1 MRPKRLKT
9 LDSESDFESNGD
21 RTKTKNCLGEDYRVK
36 AKKRKVSEK
45 PSKSSTKRRGASKP
59 VEVHGTKRKASSR
72 VVIPN
77 KRQKGRNTDSNS
89 GKPTKV
95 VVEKSLERASAEQLP
110 ASQTPDTRRREIGS
124 EVSPSPSSSSTSQQ
138 HNGSTPQFVNTIRA
152 NFEAKY
158 EQLGLLGAG
167 GFGSVYAGNRR
178 TDNFQVAIKHI
189 PKADVETQ
197 STILNGK
204 IYMIPKEVLLM
215 LRAGDGPGSVGK
227 SAAVSLLDWYSFDEE
242 VLLIMERPVPSVD
255 LWNHLNDN
263 GGALS
268 EDQAKNIMKQLV
280 EASIQMLSVGVFHR
294 DIKTENILIETRSDE
309 PRVRIIDFGCGC
321 RVRKRPFSSFSGTSA
336 YAPPELFIK
345 GKYMAG
351 PTTVWQLGAVLFEL
365 LDGDKQFT
373 TSEYLCD
380 KIELN
385 QKLSQDCQNLMK
397 MCLAVNP
404 KERANL
410 KQILAHP
417 WFK

>member
-36 AKKRKVSEK
+36 AKREKSAKK

-110 ASQTPDTRRREIGS
+110 ASQTPDTRRRETS

-178 TDNFQVAIKHI
+178 TDHFQ
-189 PKADVETQ
+189 
-197 STILNGK
+197 ILNGK

-242 VLLIMERPVPSVD
+242 VLLIMERPVYSVD

-321 RVRKRPFSSFSGTSA
+321 RVRKTPFSSFSGTSA

-345 GKYMAG
+345 GKYKAG

-385 QKLSQDCQNLMK
+385 QKLSQDCQDLMK

>member
-9 LDSESDFESNGD
+9 NRSLHSENDLESNGD
-21 RTKTKNCLGEDYRVK
+21 RTKTKSCLGEDYRVK
-36 AKKRKVSEK
+36 GKKRKVSEK

-89 GKPTKV
+89 GK
-95 VVEKSLERASAEQLP
+95 
-110 ASQTPDTRRREIGS
+110 EIGS
-124 EVSPSPSSSSTSQQ
+124 EVSLSPSRSSTSQQ

-158 EQLGLLGAG
+158 EQLGLLGKG

-178 TDNFQVAIKHI
+178 TDHFQVAIKHI
-189 PKADVETQ
+189 PKADVKTQ
-197 STILNGK
+197 PTILNGK

-227 SAAVSLLDWYSFDEE
+227 SATVSLLDWYSFDEE
-242 VLLIMERPVPSVD
+242 VLVIMERPVSSVD
-255 LWNHLNDN
+255 LWNHLNEN

-294 DIKTENILIETRSDE
+294 DIKTENILIATRSDE

-321 RVRKRPFSSFSGTSA
+321 RVRKTPFSSFSGTSA
-336 YAPPELFIK
+336 YASPELFIK
-345 GKYMAG
+345 GKYKAG

-385 QKLSQDCQNLMK
+385 QELSQDCQDLMK

-404 KERANL
+404 KERATL
-410 KQILAHP
+410 KQIQAHP

>member
-1 MRPKRLKT
+1 
-9 LDSESDFESNGD
+9 
-21 RTKTKNCLGEDYRVK
+21 VK
-36 AKKRKVSEK
+36 GKKRKVSEK

-110 ASQTPDTRRREIGS
+110 ASRTPDTRRREIGS

-138 HNGSTPQFVNTIRA
+138 HNGSTPQFVNTIRGKLDGVKESQVRA
-152 NFEAKY
+152 TWIAWKRR
-158 EQLGLLGAG
+158 L
-167 GFGSVYAGNRR
+167 GSVYAGNRR
-178 TDNFQVAIKHI
+178 TDHFQ
-189 PKADVETQ
+189 
-197 STILNGK
+197 ILNGK
-204 IYMIPKEVLLM
+204 IYIIPKEVLLM

-227 SAAVSLLDWYSFDEE
+227 SATVSLLDWYSFDEE
-242 VLLIMERPVPSVD
+242 VLVIMERPVSSVD
-255 LWNHLNDN
+255 LWNHLNEN

-268 EDQAKNIMKQLV
+268 EDQAKVLKLSGIYYCLSLQCSLQAVLTYCVSEFLNQNIMKQLV

-321 RVRKRPFSSFSGTSA
+321 RVRKTPFSSFSGTSA

-345 GKYMAG
+345 GKYKAG

-385 QKLSQDCQNLMK
+385 QELSQDCQDLMK
-397 MCLAVNP
+397 MCLAVNRRSVP
-404 KERANL
+404 PLSRFRRTRGSNNPPTRL
-410 KQILAHP
+410 GLS
-417 WFK
+417 WN

>member
-1 MRPKRLKT
+1 MGARP
-9 LDSESDFESNGD
+9 N
-21 RTKTKNCLGEDYRVK
+21 
-36 AKKRKVSEK
+36 
-45 PSKSSTKRRGASKP
+45 SSTP
-59 VEVHGTKRKASSR
+59 
-72 VVIPN
+72 
-77 KRQKGRNTDSNS
+77 
-89 GKPTKV
+89 
-95 VVEKSLERASAEQLP
+95 
-110 ASQTPDTRRREIGS
+110 S
-124 EVSPSPSSSSTSQQ
+124 EPILRPSTSSL
-138 HNGSTPQFVNTIRA
+138 GCL
-152 NFEAKY
+152 
-158 EQLGLLGAG
+158 EQE

-178 TDNFQVAIKHI
+178 TDHFQVAIKHI
-189 PKADVETQ
+189 PKVDVETQ
-197 STILNGK
+197 PTILNGK

-227 SAAVSLLDWYSFDEE
+227 SAAVSLLDWYNFDEE
-242 VLLIMERPVPSVD
+242 VLLIMERPVYSVD

-294 DIKTENILIETRSDE
+294 DIKTENILIDTRSDE

-345 GKYMAG
+345 GKYKAG

-365 LDGDKQFT
+365 LDGDREFT

-380 KIELN
+380 KIKLN
-385 QKLSQDCQNLMK
+385 QKLSQDCQDLMK

-410 KQILAHP
+410 IQILAHP